1 MLRKLTL
8 STLLLTLPG
17 LQAIP
22 HAASAQE
29 ASSTKTLRENFNPE
43 YILSD
48 DDIFDVDGMSYDRM
62 VALLRSKG
70 TLADTK
76 QPDIDGVM
84 KPIPDIIWRVARA
97 YKINPKYLLALL
109 QKEQSLVE
117 DPDPSQ
123 KQFDWATGYAICD
136 NCSKNDPA
144 VQEFKGFASQ
154 VEWAAKQHRE
164 KYFLQIL
171 ATGTT
176 RAGKAPG
183 KPITINGQTVV
194 PRNAATA
201 MLYAYTPHI
210 NGNRN
215 LWLIWQRWYAPRY
228 PDGTVVKAKDSGKT
242 YLIRLGEKR
251 PFASKAVFESLADPK
266 KTILVSDTELAAYP
280 TGATIKFPKFALVQ
294 DEKDDLWL
302 LSGDGK
308 REIESLK
315 TFRKLGFNEDEIID
329 VKSADIAEYTV
340 GKTITA
346 ATAFAQGTLL
356 QDKTQKSIWYVEAGE
371 KRKIVDPALLKLYFA
386 GRSPKTVTTASL
398 DAYKTAEPY
407 ALHDGELVRGAKAPA
422 VFVMENG
429 IRRPIPSADIFEAM
443 GWKWSNVA
451 VVADAYLQ
459 TYPAGAP
466 VDMISAS
473 AVAKSPAPETP
484 SSSTQLGAL

>member
-8 STLLLTLPG
+8 SALLLALPG

-22 HAASAQE
+22 HAALAQE
-29 ASSTKTLRENFNPE
+29 ASTTKALLENFNPE

-62 VALLRSKG
+62 VAFLRAKG

-76 QPDIDGVM
+76 LPDIDGVV
-84 KPIPDIIWRVARA
+84 KPVPDIIWRVARA
-97 YKINPKYLLALL
+97 YKVNPKYLLALL

-176 RAGKAPG
+176 KAGKAPG

-215 LWLIWQRWYAPRY
+215 LWIIWQRWYAPRY

-251 PFASKAVFESLADPK
+251 PFASRAVFESLADPK

-280 TGATIKFPKFALVQ
+280 TGAAIKFPKFALVQ
-294 DEKDDLWL
+294 DEKKSLWL
-302 LSGDGK
+302 LSGDDK

-315 TFRKLGFNEDEIID
+315 TFRKLGFNEDEIVD
-329 VKSADIAEYTV
+329 VKAADIADYAV

-371 KRKIVDPALLKLYFA
+371 KHKIADPALLKLYFP
-386 GRSPKTVTTASL
+386 GRSPKAVTTASL

-429 IRRPIPSADIFEAM
+429 VRRPIPSADIFETM

-451 VVADAYLQ
+451 TVADAYLQ
-459 TYPAGAP
+459 TYPVGAP
-466 VDMISAS
+466 VDMIATP
-473 AVAKSPAPETP
+473 AVAATTPA
-484 SSSTQLGAL
+484 SSTQLGAL